1 MLNIFRRSLRTGV
14 VTTGYPDTPEPA
26 PPAYRGQ
33 VQLHV
38 AACTGDGACAR
49 VCPSGAISVERV
61 PADGW
66 TWTLDN
72 GRCVFCGLCEEACPE
87 RAISLTNEYELAV
100 RKPEDL
106 LTRVTYRPREG
117 NDR

>member
-1 MLNIFRRSLRTGV
+1 MLNIFRRSLRTGI
-14 VTTGYPDTPEPA
+14 VTTEYPHAPEPA

-49 VCPSGAISVERV
+49 VCPSGAISVERA
-61 PADGW
+61 ADGW

-72 GRCVFCGLCEEACPE
+72 GRCVFCGLCADACPAQ
-87 RAISLTNEYELAV
+87 AITLTAEYELAV
-100 RKPEDL
+100 RTPDDL
-106 LTRVTYRPREG
+106 LTRVTYRPKGG
-117 NDR
+117 NGR